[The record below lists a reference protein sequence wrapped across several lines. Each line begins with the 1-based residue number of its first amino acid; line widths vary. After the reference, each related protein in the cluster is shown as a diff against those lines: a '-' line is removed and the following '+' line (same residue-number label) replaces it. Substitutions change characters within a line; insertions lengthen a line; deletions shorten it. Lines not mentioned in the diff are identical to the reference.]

1 MDRQRIK
8 FPYGRCEIEI
18 EISSE
23 NFMGVLKSIDPPGV
37 NDQRA
42 EIDRSLKEP
51 IGTETM
57 KSTLALEKACHDYKE
72 YR

>member
-18 EISSE
+18 EIPSE

-37 NDQRA
+37 DDQRA
-42 EIDRSLKEP
+42 EIDRCIIFGRILFQDR
-51 IGTETM
+51 TRR
-57 KSTLALEKACHDYKE
+57 L
-72 YR
+72 